1 MKLRYSEAFYS
12 VQGEGK
18 FVGVPSVF
26 LRTFGC
32 NFRCMNFGVDKS
44 VGDRWDQHA
53 RGERYNAEVKAL
65 IDAGVHETTE
75 KFEDLPIVHTG
86 CDTYASIYPEFKDFN
101 KLATIDE
108 VVDHLL
114 SLLPEGKWT
123 MDNGQDVHL
132 ILTGGEPLLAWQRL
146 YVELFEH
153 PKMKDLKN
161 VTIETNTTQTLH
173 SDFAEY
179 LSTQGRFTVTLNTSA
194 LKDASQLHFHAVQSS
209 PLVENLGKMLLSLK
223 LLANTLM
230 YLIVT
235 FILSLWLPIKT
246 MLTKLLELF
255 SYTGIP
261 GWNVQYIL
269 CRWADAVKNIPS
281 MFKKS
286 RTSVCDEDGDSAP
299 DSTYRYSGMPGG
311 LSKEDYE
318 LLQGKKITEEQYD
331 KIRKQL

>member
-1 MKLRYSEAFYS
+1 MKQRDSEAFCT

-32 NFRCMNFGVDKS
+32 NFRRMNFGVDKS
-44 VGDRWDQHA
+44 VGDRWEQHEK
-53 RGERYNAEVKAL
+53 GNRYNAEVKNL
-65 IDAGVHETTE
+65 IDMKVHETTE

-108 VVDHLL
+108 VVEHLL

-161 VTIETNTTQTLH
+161 VTIETNTTQSLH
-173 SDFAEY
+173 EDFRQYLATARFDVTFSCSPKLSVSGERWEDAIKPEVAREYYTVPNSDVYFKFVVADQDDVDEVTRAVQLYKDTGIECPVYLMPLGGRSEEY
-179 LSTQGRFTVTLNTSA
+179 TLNVQEVANLCMERGWRFSPR
-194 LKDASQLHFHAVQSS
+194 LHI
-209 PLVENLGKMLLSLK
+209 SLFGN
-223 LLANTLM
+223 AWGT
-230 YLIVT
+230 
-235 FILSLWLPIKT
+235 
-246 MLTKLLELF
+246 
-255 SYTGIP
+255 
-261 GWNVQYIL
+261 
-269 CRWADAVKNIPS
+269 
-281 MFKKS
+281 
-286 RTSVCDEDGDSAP
+286 
-299 DSTYRYSGMPGG
+299 
-311 LSKEDYE
+311 
-318 LLQGKKITEEQYD
+318 
-331 KIRKQL
+331 